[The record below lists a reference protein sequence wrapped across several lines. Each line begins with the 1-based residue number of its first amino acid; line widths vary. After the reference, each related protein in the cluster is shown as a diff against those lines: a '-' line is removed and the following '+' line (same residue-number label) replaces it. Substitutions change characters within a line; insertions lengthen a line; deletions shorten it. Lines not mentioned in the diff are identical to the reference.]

1 VIEAS
6 SIASNRW
13 RAQIVRRPGLSS
25 AMMPFYGQT
34 ADEAAAQLVR
44 WLNLA
49 HRLPV
54 EQIG

>member
-1 VIEAS
+1 M
-6 SIASNRW
+6 
-13 RAQIVRRPGLSS
+13 SS

-49 HRLPV
+49 HRVPV
-54 EQIG
+54 EQVVVAP